1 MSVISVTKLPC
12 PHYLVC
18 LSVCVELCH
27 VVEQVVIEQ
36 CPSLNLRSEFNE
48 VQRDI
53 KQELHVCKVY

>member
-1 MSVISVTKLPC
+1 
-12 PHYLVC
+12 
-18 LSVCVELCH
+18 
-27 VVEQVVIEQ
+27 VVIEQ